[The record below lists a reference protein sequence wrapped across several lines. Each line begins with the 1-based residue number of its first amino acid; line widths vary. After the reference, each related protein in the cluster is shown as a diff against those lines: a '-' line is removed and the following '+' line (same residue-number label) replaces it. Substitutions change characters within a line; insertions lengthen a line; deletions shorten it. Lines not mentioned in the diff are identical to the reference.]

1 MKFTITLT
9 IEAPEGSLVQVTP
22 AAAFEPSGPVY
33 VPPFEDELI
42 PLPEGAIPIGEEG
55 IVYASRTQPT
65 QFRAPTL
72 AAQVA
77 MCPVHLKPWK
87 LVPAGVSKRTGRPY
101 GEFFACPEKGC
112 DQRPAA

>member
-42 PLPEGAIPIGEEG
+42 PLPEAVIPLRNDTI
-55 IVYASRTQPT
+55 TQT
-65 QFRAPTL
+65 NATVFRAPTL
-72 AAQVA
+72 AAQAA
-77 MCPVHLKPWK
+77 MCPVHLRPWK
-87 LVPAGVSKRTGRPY
+87 VVPAGISKKTGRSY
-101 GEFFACPEKGC
+101 DAFLACSERGC
-112 DQRPAA
+112 TQRPAA